1 MSLSGLILLTG
12 CTKGDEGEKP
22 LELVNTQFNFSLPLK
37 KTGMLA
43 RTRMDGYVVQ
53 ESDKEEDFRGMEDV
67 RLLCYDTN
75 SVPSETASKLGNII
89 EIKTEGKDVNQEV
102 TEDDYSIC
110 QEIRIP
116 VGTSYF
122 GFYAKAQDNVDL
134 STHEN
139 KMKYGIIET
148 VGLGKN
154 SYQDNSTVRFKPVS
168 ICTSEGSFG
177 GSAKGQALL
186 DLLNDLMST
195 TVSVAAPNDKWSTTD
210 NVYLNEAYQRMT
222 QLKALSSEHVQ
233 IMLAAINRIINYVP
247 PYPYDN
253 PAEDLAAAIT
263 AKIAGYCKEAPTAEA
278 ATVELKDEYQ
288 GYPDDLHLPT
298 GSARVEWDE
307 EQGKFVVPDTH
318 AYGTNITVSALSDY
332 VYPMNLQYQIFSDIL
347 ASDNLVVNSEE
358 NPGTTQ
364 QFDDWD
370 DLIGKGYQGA
380 SKSVQITTQSV
391 AMVKQVE
398 YAVGRMALR
407 VRIASSDVVYD
418 AKNQVVDVSDGFTL
432 KGYLVG
438 GQREVDYNFQP
449 VTGSK
454 TYAIYDSY
462 MTGSTQ
468 TVKRHDWTEPSY
480 ILGLGTES
488 NQKVNL
494 ALELVNN
501 GNDFYGAD
509 GVIAHGATFYVV
521 AELDPSQ
528 GGTTD
533 LSKIFDRDYATQVN
547 LTIKSLATATYGLPC
562 LDIPIL
568 SVAVSVNLSWEE
580 GLWYEEIEL

>member
-12 CTKGDEGEKP
+12 CSKGDEGEKP

-37 KTGMLA
+37 KAGALA
-43 RTRMDGYVVQ
+43 RTRMDGDVVQ
-53 ESDKEEDFRGMEDV
+53 VDESEEKFRGMEEV

-75 SVPSETASKLGNII
+75 TVPSETASNIGNII

-102 TEDDYSIC
+102 TDDDYSIC

-122 GFYAKAQDNVDL
+122 GFYAKAQDDVDL

-168 ICTSEGSFG
+168 ICTSEASFG

-195 TVSVAAPNDKWSTTD
+195 KVAVAAPNDQWATTD

-233 IMLAAINRIINYVP
+233 IMLSAINRIINYEP

-253 PAEDLAAAIT
+253 PAEELTAAIT

-278 ATVELKDEYQ
+278 ATVELKDEYL
-288 GYPDDLHLPT
+288 GFPDDLHLPT

-318 AYGTNITVSALSDY
+318 SYGTNITVSALSDY

-364 QFDDWD
+364 QYEDWD
-370 DLIGKGYQGA
+370 DLIDNGYQGA

-407 VRIASSDVVYD
+407 VRMASRYVND
-418 AKNQVVDVSDGFTL
+418 AKNQVVDALGAFTL

-468 TVKRHDWTEPSY
+468 AVKPGDWTEPSY

-528 GGTTD
+528 GGT

-568 SVAVSVNLSWEE
+568 TVAVSVNLSWEE
-580 GLWYEEIEL
+580 GLWFDDIEL

>member
-12 CTKGDEGEKP
+12 CSKGDEGEKP

-37 KTGMLA
+37 KAGALA
-43 RTRMDGYVVQ
+43 RTRMDGDVVQ
-53 ESDKEEDFRGMEDV
+53 VDESEEKFRGMEEV

-75 SVPSETASKLGNII
+75 TVPSETASNIGNII

-102 TEDDYSIC
+102 TDDDYSIC

-122 GFYAKAQDNVDL
+122 GFYAKAQDDVDL

-168 ICTSEGSFG
+168 ICTSEASFG

-186 DLLNDLMST
+186 NLLNDLMST
-195 TVSVAAPNDKWSTTD
+195 KVAVAAPNDQWATTD

-233 IMLAAINRIINYVP
+233 IMLSAINRIINYEP

-253 PAEDLAAAIT
+253 PAEELTAAIT
-263 AKIAGYCKEAPTAEA
+263 AKIASYCQEAPTAEA
-278 ATVELKDEYQ
+278 ATIALKDEYL
-288 GYPDDLHLPT
+288 GFPDDLHLPT

-347 ASDNLVVNSEE
+347 ASDNLVVNSED

-364 QFDDWD
+364 QYEDWD
-370 DLIGKGYQGA
+370 DLIDNGYQGA

-407 VRIASSDVVYD
+407 VRMASRYVND
-418 AKNQVVDVSDGFTL
+418 AKNQVVDALGAFTL

-468 TVKRHDWTEPSY
+468 AVKPGDWTEPSY

-521 AELDPSQ
+521 AELDPSL

-568 SVAVSVNLSWEE
+568 TVAVSVNLSWEE

>member
-12 CTKGDEGEKP
+12 CSKGDEGEKP

-37 KTGMLA
+37 KAGALA
-43 RTRMDGYVVQ
+43 RTRMDGDVVQ
-53 ESDKEEDFRGMEDV
+53 VDESEEKFRGMEEV

-75 SVPSETASKLGNII
+75 TVPSETASKLGNII

-122 GFYAKAQDNVDL
+122 GFYAKAQDDVDL

-168 ICTSEGSFG
+168 ICTSDASFG

-186 DLLNDLMST
+186 DLLNDLMGT
-195 TVSVAAPNDKWSTTD
+195 TVAVAAPNNLWSTTD

-233 IMLAAINRIINYVP
+233 IMLAAINRIINYEP

-253 PAEDLAAAIT
+253 PAGELAAAIT

-307 EQGKFVVPDTH
+307 EQGKFVEPDTH
-318 AYGTNITVSALSDY
+318 AYGDNITISALSDY

-347 ASDNLVVNSEE
+347 ASDNLVVNSED

-364 QFDDWD
+364 QYEDWD
-370 DLIGKGYQGA
+370 DLIDNGYQGA

-407 VRIASSDVVYD
+407 VRMASRYVND
-418 AKNQVVDVSDGFTL
+418 AKNQVVDALGAFTL

-468 TVKRHDWTEPSY
+468 AVKPGDWTEPSY

-568 SVAVSVNLSWEE
+568 TVAVSVNLSWEE
-580 GLWYEEIEL
+580 GLWFDDIEL

>member
-12 CTKGDEGEKP
+12 CSKGDEGEKP

-37 KTGMLA
+37 KAGALA
-43 RTRMDGYVVQ
+43 RTRMDGDVVQ
-53 ESDKEEDFRGMEDV
+53 VDESEEKFRGMEEV

-75 SVPSETASKLGNII
+75 TVPSETASNIGNII

-102 TEDDYSIC
+102 TNDDYSIC

-122 GFYAKAQDNVDL
+122 GFYAKAQDDVDL

-168 ICTSEGSFG
+168 ICTSEASFG

-195 TVSVAAPNDKWSTTD
+195 KVAVAAPNDQWATTD

-233 IMLAAINRIINYVP
+233 IMLSAINRIINYEP

-278 ATVELKDEYQ
+278 ATVELKDEYL
-288 GYPDDLHLPT
+288 GFPDDLHLPT

-318 AYGTNITVSALSDY
+318 SYGTNITVSALSDY

-364 QFDDWD
+364 QYEDWD
-370 DLIGKGYQGA
+370 DLIDNGYQGA

-407 VRIASSDVVYD
+407 VRMASRYVND
-418 AKNQVVDVSDGFTL
+418 AKNQVVDALGAFTL

-468 TVKRHDWTEPSY
+468 AVKPGDWTEPSY

-528 GGTTD
+528 GGT

-568 SVAVSVNLSWEE
+568 TVAVSVNLSWEE
-580 GLWYEEIEL
+580 GLWFDDIEL

>member
-1 MSLSGLILLTG
+1 MSLIGLILLTG
-12 CTKGDEGEKP
+12 CSKGDEGEKP

-37 KTGMLA
+37 KSGAQA
-43 RTRMDGYVVQ
+43 RTRMDGDVVQ
-53 ESDKEEDFRGMEDV
+53 VDESEEKFRGMEDV
-67 RLLCYDTN
+67 RLLCYDT
-75 SVPSETASKLGNII
+75 SSEPPETASKLGNII

-102 TEDDYSIC
+102 TNDDYSIC

-168 ICTSEGSFG
+168 ICTSEASFG

-195 TVSVAAPNDKWSTTD
+195 TAVAAAPNNQWATTD
-210 NVYLNEAYQRMT
+210 NIYLNEAYQRMI

-233 IMLAAINRIINYVP
+233 IMLAAINRIINYDP

-263 AKIAGYCKEAPTAEA
+263 AKIAGYCKEAPAADA
-278 ATVELKDEYQ
+278 ATIELKDEYL
-288 GYPDDLHLPT
+288 GFPDDLHLPT

-307 EQGKFVVPDTH
+307 EQRKFVVPDTH
-318 AYGTNITVSALSDY
+318 AYGADITVSALSDY

-347 ASDNLVVNSEE
+347 ASDKLVVNSEE

-370 DLIGKGYQGA
+370 DLIDNGYQGA

-398 YAVGRMALR
+398 YAVGRMALK
-407 VRIASSDVVYD
+407 VRIASSENVFD
-418 AKNQVVDVSDGFTL
+418 AKNKVVDVSDGFTL

-468 TVKRHDWTEPSY
+468 TVKRHVWTEPSY

-501 GNDFYGAD
+501 GNDFQGAD
-509 GVIAHGATFYVV
+509 GVIAHGATFYLV
-521 AELDPSQ
+521 AELDPSL
-528 GGTTD
+528 GGTSD

-547 LTIKSLATATYGLPC
+547 LTIKSLATATYGLPN

-580 GLWYEEIEL
+580 GLWYDDIVL

>member
-1 MSLSGLILLTG
+1 MSLIGLILLTG
-12 CTKGDEGEKP
+12 CSKGDEGEKP

-37 KTGMLA
+37 KSGAQA
-43 RTRMDGYVVQ
+43 RTRMDGDVVQ
-53 ESDKEEDFRGMEDV
+53 VDESEEKFRGMEDV
-67 RLLCYDTN
+67 RLLCYDT
-75 SVPSETASKLGNII
+75 SSEPSETASKLGNII

-122 GFYAKAQDNVDL
+122 GFYAKAQDDVDL

-168 ICTSEGSFG
+168 ICTSEASFG

-195 TVSVAAPNDKWSTTD
+195 TVSVAAPNDKWSTTED
-210 NVYLNEAYQRMT
+210 IYLNEAYQRMT

-233 IMLAAINRIINYVP
+233 IMLAAINRIINYEP

-253 PAEDLAAAIT
+253 HAVELGAAIT
-263 AKIAGYCKEAPTAEA
+263 AKIAGYCREAPAADA
-278 ATVELKDEYQ
+278 ATISLKDEYL
-288 GYPDDLHLPT
+288 GFPDDLHLPT

-318 AYGTNITVSALSDY
+318 AYGANITVSALSDY

-364 QFDDWD
+364 QYEDWV
-370 DLIGKGYQGA
+370 DLIDNGYQGA

-407 VRIASSDVVYD
+407 VRMASRYVND
-418 AKNQVVDVSDGFTL
+418 AKNQVVDALGAFTL

-468 TVKRHDWTEPSY
+468 TVKPGDWTEPSY

-528 GGTTD
+528 EGTTD

-568 SVAVSVNLSWEE
+568 TVAVSVNLSWEE
-580 GLWYEEIEL
+580 GLWFDDIEL